1 MRRYWPLN
9 QQNTS
14 LRVRRLLNFADYSG
28 LLSQQCSFRWNKPF
42 VSCHW
47 PSTEN
52 IKTCALGTRLGNKSA
67 IAVGSHSF
75 GRLLRPVVA
84 EAEHFLGGPSS
95 SCFVPACALRLE
107 ANLSIWLY
115 FDELRAYINIR
126 KMVASAA
133 IPGLILCFTSVRVGY
148 LLSGAFLLP
157 GTLKSVWTFTADN
170 LHYLYWW

>member
-1 MRRYWPLN
+1 M
-9 QQNTS
+9 Q
-14 LRVRRLLNFADYSG
+14 RLLSFCGLQRFVN
-28 LLSQQCSFRWNKPF
+28 LLSQQCSFRQNKSF

-52 IKTCALGTRLGNKSA
+52 IKTGALGTRLENKSA
-67 IAVGSHSF
+67 IAVGSHSIWKIVAARCCR
-75 GRLLRPVVA
+75 GRTFP
-84 EAEHFLGGPSS
+84 GGPSS
-95 SCFVPACALRLE
+95 SCFVHACALRLE
-107 ANLSIWLY
+107 ANLSIWLC
-115 FDELRAYINIR
+115 FDELRANINIR